1 MAMIGFQWMLH
12 KWQLVHSGGLNIFG
26 LDKGVYNLTS
36 VNTNETWYFFSFS
49 LYRNFGQIQQKIANL
64 IKLTQEKQ
72 KFPNFFVKQW

>member
-36 VNTNETWYFFSFS
+36 VNTSETGFFSHF
-49 LYRNFGQIQQKIANL
+49 LGIEKLAKFNKKKPNL
-64 IKLTQEKQ
+64 VKFTQEK
-72 KFPNFFVKQW
+72 K